1 MEKIGGP
8 VLPERLG
15 DVCPVPRG
23 CQIRL
28 RSDWGK
34 SPPRSWPELELDFR
48 KSASPRLRAPRI
60 MQDVVYR
67 EPSPPKLGQGEP
79 SPLADWEES
88 VAPDPSPLFC
98 YFAVTLNAH
107 RIYFDWPC

>member
-1 MEKIGGP
+1 
-8 VLPERLG
+8 
-15 DVCPVPRG
+15 
-23 CQIRL
+23 
-28 RSDWGK
+28 
-34 SPPRSWPELELDFR
+34 
-48 KSASPRLRAPRI
+48 

-79 SPLADWEES
+79 LPLADWEES